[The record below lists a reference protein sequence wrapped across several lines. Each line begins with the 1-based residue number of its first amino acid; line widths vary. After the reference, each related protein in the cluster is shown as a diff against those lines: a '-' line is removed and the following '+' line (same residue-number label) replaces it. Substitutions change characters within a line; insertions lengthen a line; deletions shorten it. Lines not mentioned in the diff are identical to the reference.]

1 MTETES
7 VRLPPDLL
15 PRVSTTIAA
24 LATRDE
30 DRARF
35 LSALELGYLA
45 ASADGLDASE
55 RDLLATTLERATGAT
70 IDQAAF
76 AAHFADLDA
85 GVESLG
91 RRERLARTAA
101 DFDTEESRADAIRIA
116 ALIAM
121 ADGTLHGPE
130 LGVLVEAA
138 VHFEWPPD
146 RVRSLIDGVV
156 ASLRGE
162 P

>member
-55 RDLLATTLERATGAT
+55 RDLLAT